1 MSKEEKPRNGQYYQ
15 VIDGTF
21 RVKVSED
28 HPEAVKREYET
39 KDGGKGV
46 KYERK
51 VAALFG
57 KVTDV
62 SFYEGDYGKN
72 LIITL
77 DEDEETG
84 LCPIISL
91 SVATN
96 YGEDMLKKL
105 PNINLAEDVRIRPY
119 AFTPEDSDKERRGME
134 ITHRD
139 SNGKFTK
146 KVPNFFY
153 DVEKKVALNG
163 YPTPEGDTKEYS
175 NEDWKIF
182 YLQARKFL
190 VKFTEDKIIPVF
202 AAKVDGGKS
211 FQDIVNEATAGA
223 PDPADI
229 PF

>member
-1 MSKEEKPRNGQYYQ
+1 MSKEEVSRKGTYYQ
-15 VIDGTF
+15 VIDGSF
-21 RVKVSED
+21 RTKVSED
-28 HPEAVKREYET
+28 YPDAVKREYET

-46 KYERK
+46 KFERI
-51 VAALFG
+51 VNALFG
-57 KVTDV
+57 RIVDV

-77 DEDEETG
+77 DENEETG
-84 LCPIISL
+84 LSPIISL

-105 PNINLAEDVRIRPY
+105 PNINLKEDVRIRPY
-119 AFTPEDSDKERRGME
+119 AFTPEDKDKEIRGIE

-139 SNGKFTK
+139 LDGKFTK
-146 KVPNFFY
+146 KVPSFFY
-153 DVEKKVALNG
+153 NAEKKVALNG
-163 YPTPEGDTKEYS
+163 YPTPEGDTKKYS

-190 VKFTEDKIIPVF
+190 VKYTEEHILPNF
-202 AAKVDGGKS
+202 AAKTEGKS
-211 FQDIVNEATAGA
+211 FQEIADEATAGA